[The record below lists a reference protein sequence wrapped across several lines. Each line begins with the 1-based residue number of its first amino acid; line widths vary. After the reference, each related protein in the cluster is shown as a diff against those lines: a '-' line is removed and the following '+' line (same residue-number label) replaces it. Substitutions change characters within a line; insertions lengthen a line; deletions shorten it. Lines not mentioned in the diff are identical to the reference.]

1 MPVGRL
7 DINSEGLLLLTND
20 GALKRMLELPA
31 TGWLRRYRVRVYG
44 TVRPDALKAL
54 EDGIEID
61 GVRYGSIKA
70 EEETRTGANAWLKV
84 GLREGKNR
92 EVRRVL
98 LHLGLEVSRL
108 IRTAYGPF
116 QLGALKR
123 GGIEEVTPK
132 VLKEQLGGMAA
143 QLTLPPS
150 RSHAAAKTGAG
161 KESASRQRR
170 ASQAAA
176 PSAGPRAAPVSPPRI
191 IAGRHR
197 GRRLEVPA
205 GTVVRPSAERLREA
219 VFSML
224 EHRPPGIAGR
234 CFLDLFAGSGAIGL
248 EALSRGAARLIAVEA
263 DRAVAAALRRNL
275 AKLGE
280 SERARLLIGDATRL
294 PRATAP
300 ADIVYLD
307 PPYESGLA
315 APALASL
322 IAGGWL
328 AEGALVVVELA
339 AREGFEVSTCFTA
352 IDERRYGAGR
362 IVLLEVAAAL
372 DSTAEQ

>member
-1 MPVGRL
+1 MSGEPSTAEPASPRAGERIAKRIARSGYCSRRDAERLIAEGRVAVDGTPIESPALNVTAAQEVRIDGEQLKAAEPTRLFRYYKPEGVVTTARDPEGRPTVTERLGASQLGPGQPGSALPRLMPVGRL

-20 GALKRMLELPA
+20 GALKRLLELPA

-44 TVRPDALKAL
+44 TVKPAALAAL
-54 EDGIEID
+54 ENGIEID

-150 RSHAAAKTGAG
+150 RSHTAVKVGAAKVGAG
-161 KESASRQRR
+161 KE
-170 ASQAAA
+170 
-176 PSAGPRAAPVSPPRI
+176 
-191 IAGRHR
+191 
-197 GRRLEVPA
+197 
-205 GTVVRPSAERLREA
+205 
-219 VFSML
+219 
-224 EHRPPGIAGR
+224 
-234 CFLDLFAGSGAIGL
+234 
-248 EALSRGAARLIAVEA
+248 
-263 DRAVAAALRRNL
+263 
-275 AKLGE
+275 
-280 SERARLLIGDATRL
+280 
-294 PRATAP
+294 AP
-300 ADIVYLD
+300 ADT
-307 PPYESGLA
+307 A
-315 APALASL
+315 APA
-322 IAGGWL
+322 
-328 AEGALVVVELA
+328 EPPRRP
-339 AREGFEVSTCFTA
+339 ARA
-352 IDERRYGAGR
+352 RRR
-362 IVLLEVAAAL
+362 
-372 DSTAEQ
+372 

>member
-1 MPVGRL
+1 MSGEPEPAPEGERVAKRIARSGYCSRRDAERLIAEGRVAVDGKAIESPALNVTAGQEIRIDGERLKAAEPTRLFRYYKPEGVVTTARDPEGRPTVTERLGAAQLGIELPRLMPVGRL

-20 GALKRMLELPA
+20 GALKRLLELPA
-31 TGWLRRYRVRVYG
+31 TGWLRRYRVRAYG
-44 TVRPDALKAL
+44 TVRPDALRAL

-150 RSHAAAKTGAG
+150 RSPSAAKVGAAKVGAG
-161 KESASRQRR
+161 KES
-170 ASQAAA
+170 
-176 PSAGPRAAPVSPPRI
+176 
-191 IAGRHR
+191 
-197 GRRLEVPA
+197 PA
-205 GTVVRPSAERLREA
+205 GTAEPAKAPR
-219 VFSML
+219 
-224 EHRPPGIAGR
+224 RPP
-234 CFLDLFAGSGAIGL
+234 
-248 EALSRGAARLIAVEA
+248 ART
-263 DRAVAAALRRNL
+263 RR
-275 AKLGE
+275 
-280 SERARLLIGDATRL
+280 R
-294 PRATAP
+294 
-300 ADIVYLD
+300 
-307 PPYESGLA
+307 
-315 APALASL
+315 
-322 IAGGWL
+322 
-328 AEGALVVVELA
+328 
-339 AREGFEVSTCFTA
+339 
-352 IDERRYGAGR
+352 
-362 IVLLEVAAAL
+362 
-372 DSTAEQ
+372 